1 MNKKQIQQLITNENI
16 SKNSDTLIKKLKSSL
31 NLQKQFIKELVNIF
45 MPNKIQNDINLI
57 NKIIELLPEIIEKL
71 GIPFSHLFLKQNN
84 IISMLVNLYYDDNDE
99 KIPIILE
106 KCIDT
111 LSFSEIRDDVNN
123 LKQHLTECGIIE
135 KKEQNE
141 KSNSIIKN
149 SEQYIYESSLQL
161 LNDLEKYQNEDKD
174 KDNNINYSKLEKK
187 YYNIIKDIK
196 SLPSKMEINQAQ
208 IEFYLEILNP
218 FKKDLDKKKKIE
230 GINNFSNIGK
240 SHVILK
246 NNINYENEIVDENK
260 GEVLF
265 VNKENEETMKKELR
279 ERTFFY
285 ENEKIREKRNQVIEF
300 KNYSLPLNQENGDE
314 LRRQICGFLNSQ
326 GGRLYIG
333 IDDQNIVKG
342 IVLNYKKRDNL
353 RNALINLTYDF
364 YPKCRLDKIFI
375 YFIPIKSKKTQKF
388 FNNLYIIKIR
398 IYPGDP
404 EYLYSMINVGYQ
416 SCIREN
422 GICKNLNSTQI
433 QKEIIE
439 RNEYQY
445 MNNNEKYKFILKEKE
460 IKDPEPEINY
470 EDLERNDEPIFENNN
485 LNNNIDQII
494 KEKGTKPKKKKNKNK
509 KNSKDNNGIKEFVKV
524 KVSNIDENIPLNEIN
539 KYFNKCK
546 CSSRQFYKGYGY
558 LEFSNRNSA
567 NDCIVNCNGDLFGN
581 KRLSLKI
588 VDDDEF

>member
-1 MNKKQIQQLITNENI
+1 MNKKQKQQLITNDNI
-16 SKNSDTLIKKLKSSL
+16 FKSSDTLIKRLKSSL

-45 MPNKIQNDINLI
+45 MPNKIHQNNNEISLANKLI
-57 NKIIELLPEIIEKL
+57 GLLPEIIEKL
-71 GIPFSHLFLKQNN
+71 GIPFSHLFLKQENT
-84 IISMLVNLYYDDNDE
+84 IPMLINLYYDDNDE

-106 KCIDT
+106 KFFDT
-111 LSFSEIRDDVNN
+111 LSFSEIRDDVYN
-123 LKQHLTECGIIE
+123 LKQRLIECGIIE

-161 LNDLEKYQNEDKD
+161 LKEWENLKKNNEDI
-174 KDNNINYSKLEKK
+174 INFSKLEKK

-208 IEFYLEILNP
+208 IEFYQEILYP
-218 FKKDLDKKKKIE
+218 FRQYLDKIKKNE
-230 GINNFSNIGK
+230 QINNFSNIENN
-240 SHVILK
+240 HK
-246 NNINYENEIVDENK
+246 NLEKNINYANEIVDENK
-260 GEVLF
+260 ETIHF
-265 VNKENEETMKKELR
+265 PNKEAEEIMKKELR

-300 KNYSLPLNQENGDE
+300 KNYSLPLNQDNGDE

-375 YFIPIKSKKTQKF
+375 YFIPIKSGRDQKF
-388 FNNLYIIKIR
+388 LNNKYIIKIR

-416 SCIREN
+416 STIREN
-422 GICKNLNSTQI
+422 ENCKELSSTEI
-433 QKEIIE
+433 QQEIIK
-439 RNEYQY
+439 RNENQY
-445 MNNNEKYKFILKEKE
+445 KNNNEKYKIILKEKE

-485 LNNNIDQII
+485 LNNNIDKII
-494 KEKGTKPKKKKNKNK
+494 KENGAKPKKKKNKNK
-509 KNSKDNNGIKEFVKV
+509 KNNTGIKENIKV
-524 KVSNIDENIPLNEIN
+524 KVTNIDESMPLNEIN
-539 KYFNKCK
+539 RYFNRCK
-546 CSSRQFYKGYGY
+546 CSGRQFYNGYGF
-558 LEFSNRNSA
+558 LEFSNINSA
-567 NDCIVNCNGDLFGN
+567 KECVVNCNGEKLGN
-581 KRLSLKI
+581 KKINLKI
-588 VDDDEF
+588 VDDAEF